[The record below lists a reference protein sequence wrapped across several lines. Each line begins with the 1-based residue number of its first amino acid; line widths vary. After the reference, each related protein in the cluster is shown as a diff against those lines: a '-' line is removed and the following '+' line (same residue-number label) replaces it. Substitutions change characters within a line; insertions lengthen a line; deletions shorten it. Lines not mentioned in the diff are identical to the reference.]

1 VRASDAPNGSDGP
14 QIAFIILT
22 KDEEPNLPAC
32 LNRLVGLPAGIF
44 VIDCGSTDRTVE
56 IARSFGA
63 RVLVHPWINY
73 ATQMNWAIQNIQ
85 TDAPWIMRL
94 DADEILSPEL
104 RAAIRDRLP
113 LLSETVSA
121 AMVRLRT
128 HFLGRWIRR
137 GGMYPLWLLRIW
149 RRGAAMCEE
158 RWMDEHMVLRSGQV
172 VRLQADL
179 IHDNRKSLDEWI
191 SKHIGYAAREA
202 RDLCAAATSRGL
214 SGQAGRKRWFKEN
227 LYQRVPL
234 FLRAWLYWF
243 YRYFLRLGFLD
254 GPEGFAYH
262 FLQAL
267 WYRSLVDAKV
277 LESRSTAARALHPA
291 SALADSS
298 LVRRSR

>member
-1 VRASDAPNGSDGP
+1 MPHV
-14 QIAFIILT
+14 AFIILS
-22 KDEEPNLPAC
+22 KDEELNLPFC
-32 LNRLVGLPAGIF
+32 LESLASLPADIF
-44 VIDCGSTDRTVE
+44 VIDCGSTDHTVE

-63 RVLVHPWINY
+63 RVLVHPWTNY
-73 ATQMNWAIQNIQ
+73 STQMNWAIRNIQ
-85 TDAPWIMRL
+85 TGAPWIMRL

-113 LLSETVSA
+113 LLPVSVSA
-121 AMVRLRT
+121 AMVRLRI
-128 HFLGRWIRR
+128 HFLGRWIRH

-149 RRGAAMCEE
+149 RRGAAICEE
-158 RWMDEHMVLRSGQV
+158 RWMDEHMVLSQGEV
-172 VRLQADL
+172 VRLPADL

-202 RDLCAAATSRGL
+202 RDLSAAATSRDL

-254 GPEGFAYH
+254 GPQGFAYH

-267 WYRSLVDAKV
+267 WYRSLVDAKI

-291 SALADSS
+291 PALPDSS
-298 LVRRSR
+298 LVPRSR